1 MPLDGTNYVVSDNAV
16 ARCLVAASARIH
28 NPADWCQ
35 KTGVR
40 GNQRCSLAALGEAW
54 LLAGLDCY
62 KRARNILDHVA
73 QARGYTGIM
82 HLNDATNHATVMAAF
97 REAIE
102 IARAGG

>member
-35 KTGVR
+35 NTGAR
-40 GNQRCSLAALGEAW
+40 GSQRCSIAALGEAW
-54 LLAGLDCY
+54 LLSGLDSY
-62 KRARNILDHVA
+62 KRSRNILDRVA
-73 QARGYTGIM
+73 QARGYTGIL
-82 HLNDATNHATVMAAF
+82 HLNDATDHRTVMAAF

-102 IARAGG
+102 IAGADG